1 MAHEVSEVKVKIPTQ
16 AELAKVKV
24 DEQGLTTS
32 QIADLMVLLAK
43 DLKKEVKE
51 GAKKVKK
58 AAAPE
63 GEEKP
68 KKEKNTWFKFLDHVR
83 AKVKE
88 LKAEV
93 KLVATEPTQFASY
106 LKEAS
111 LYPQENV
118 SDEVLSAKF
127 DEWYAIPKDERP
139 KKAKAEPKPKA
150 VKADKRSA
158 PMARE
163 ASEVKVAAPVALANP
178 TPTPASTPTPKPKAK
193 KPTAEEVVVKPAEGV
208 FLPQKVKGTKYLTSA
223 YDGDDLIYLYNE
235 AQEYVGAYDPKGK
248 EIDQTVVD
256 PCA

>member
-24 DEQGLTTS
+24 DEQGLTPS

-58 AAAPE
+58 AAVPE

-139 KKAKAEPKPKA
+139 KKAKAEPKVKETKVKA
-150 VKADKRSA
+150 V
-158 PMARE
+158 
-163 ASEVKVAAPVALANP
+163 AATP
-178 TPTPASTPTPKPKAK
+178 TPTPTSAPVPVPKPKAK

-208 FLPQKVKGTKYLTSA
+208 FLPQKVKGTKYLTCS

-235 AQEYVGAYDPKGK
+235 AQEYVGAYDPKVK
-248 EIDQTVVD
+248 ELDQTVAD

>member
-1 MAHEVSEVKVKIPTQ
+1 MSATEEVKVKIPTQ

-24 DEQGLTTS
+24 DEQGLTPT

-58 AAAPE
+58 TLASQDA

-106 LKEAS
+106 LKDAG

-118 SDEVLSAKF
+118 SDAVLGAKF

-139 KKAKAEPKPKA
+139 KKVKAEKEPKA
-150 VKADKRSA
+150 KKEVKA
-158 PMARE
+158 
-163 ASEVKVAAPVALANP
+163 EVKAPAPAAAPV
-178 TPTPASTPTPKPKAK
+178 PKPKAK
-193 KPTAEEVVVKPAEGV
+193 KPTVEEVVVKPAEGV

-235 AQEYVGAYDPKGK
+235 AQEYVGAYDPKVK
-248 EIDQTVVD
+248 EIDQTVAD

>member
-1 MAHEVSEVKVKIPTQ
+1 MSATEDKSSGPMAHEVSEVKVKIPTQ

-24 DEQGLTTS
+24 DEQGLTPT

-58 AAAPE
+58 TEAT

-118 SDEVLSAKF
+118 SDAVLGAKF

-139 KKAKAEPKPKA
+139 KKVKAEPKAKKE
-150 VKADKRSA
+150 VKA
-158 PMARE
+158 
-163 ASEVKVAAPVALANP
+163 EVKTEVKAPTPAAAPVP
-178 TPTPASTPTPKPKAK
+178 VPKPKAK
-193 KPTAEEVVVKPAEGV
+193 KPTVEEVVVKPVEGV
-208 FLPQKVKGTKYLTSA
+208 FLPQKVKGTKYLTCS

-235 AQEYVGAYDPKGK
+235 AQEYVGAYDPKVK
-248 EIDQTVVD
+248 ELDQTVAD

>member
-1 MAHEVSEVKVKIPTQ
+1 MSTTEEVKIKVLSQ

-24 DEQGLTTS
+24 DEQGLTPS

-58 AAAPE
+58 TAAE

-83 AKVKE
+83 AKLAE
-88 LKAEV
+88 LKAGV

-106 LKEAS
+106 LKEAGH
-111 LYPQENV
+111 YPQENV

-127 DEWYAIPKDERP
+127 DEWHAIPKDERP
-139 KKAKAEPKPKA
+139 KKVKAEPKVKEPKVKKA
-150 VKADKRSA
+150 EAEPKVKA
-158 PMARE
+158 
-163 ASEVKVAAPVALANP
+163 EVKVAPIALANP
-178 TPTPASTPTPKPKAK
+178 AAPKPKAK
-193 KPTAEEVVVKPAEGV
+193 KPAAEEVVVKPAEGV

-235 AQEYVGAYDPKGK
+235 AQEYVGAYDPKVK

>member
-24 DEQGLTTS
+24 DEQGLTPS

-58 AAAPE
+58 AAVPE

-139 KKAKAEPKPKA
+139 KKAKAEPK
-150 VKADKRSA
+150 VKETK
-158 PMARE
+158 
-163 ASEVKVAAPVALANP
+163 VKAAPVALAN
-178 TPTPASTPTPKPKAK
+178 PTPASTPTPKPKAK

-235 AQEYVGAYDPKGK
+235 AQEYVGAYDPKSK

>member
-1 MAHEVSEVKVKIPTQ
+1 MSTTEDKVKVLSQ

-24 DEQGLTTS
+24 DEQGLTPS

-58 AAAPE
+58 AVAE

-83 AKVKE
+83 AKLAE
-88 LKAEV
+88 LKAGV
-93 KLVATEPTQFASY
+93 KLVATEPTQFASC
-106 LKEAS
+106 LKEAG

-118 SDEVLSAKF
+118 SDEDLSAKF

-139 KKAKAEPKPKA
+139 KKVKVVKEPKEPKAKAEPK
-150 VKADKRSA
+150 VKKV
-158 PMARE
+158 
-163 ASEVKVAAPVALANP
+163 EVKVEAPAASAAPV
-178 TPTPASTPTPKPKAK
+178 PKPKAK
-193 KPTAEEVVVKPAEGV
+193 KPAAEEVVVKPAEGV

-235 AQEYVGAYDPKGK
+235 AQEYVGAYDPKVK
-248 EIDQTVVD
+248 EIDQTVID

>member
-1 MAHEVSEVKVKIPTQ
+1 
-16 AELAKVKV
+16 
-24 DEQGLTTS
+24 
-32 QIADLMVLLAK
+32 MVLLAK

-150 VKADKRSA
+150 VKA
-158 PMARE
+158 
-163 ASEVKVAAPVALANP
+163 EVKVAAA
-178 TPTPASTPTPKPKAK
+178 TPTPASASAPKPKAK
-193 KPTAEEVVVKPAEGV
+193 KPMVEEVVVKPVEGV
-208 FLPQKVKGTKYLTSA
+208 YLPQKVKGTKYLTSA

-235 AQEYVGAYDPKGK
+235 AQEYVGAYDPKVK
-248 EIDQTVVD
+248 EIDQTVAD

>member
-1 MAHEVSEVKVKIPTQ
+1 MAREASEDKVKVLSQ

-24 DEQGLTTS
+24 DEQGLTPS

-58 AAAPE
+58 TAAE

-118 SDEVLSAKF
+118 SDEELSAKF

-139 KKAKAEPKPKA
+139 KKAKAEPKVKA
-150 VKADKRSA
+150 VKA
-158 PMARE
+158 
-163 ASEVKVAAPVALANP
+163 EVKVAAIALANP
-178 TPTPASTPTPKPKAK
+178 TPTPAPVALAKPKAK

-235 AQEYVGAYDPKGK
+235 AQEYVGAYDPKSK

>member
-1 MAHEVSEVKVKIPTQ
+1 MSTNEEVKVKIPTQ

-24 DEQGLTTS
+24 DEQGLTPS

-58 AAAPE
+58 TAAE

-139 KKAKAEPKPKA
+139 KKAKAEPK
-150 VKADKRSA
+150 VKETK
-158 PMARE
+158 
-163 ASEVKVAAPVALANP
+163 VKAAPVALANP
-178 TPTPASTPTPKPKAK
+178 TPTPASTPASTPAPVAVAKPKAK

-235 AQEYVGAYDPKGK
+235 AQEYVGAYDPKSK

>member
-1 MAHEVSEVKVKIPTQ
+1 MSTNEEVKIKVLSQ

-24 DEQGLTTS
+24 DEQGLTPS

-58 AAAPE
+58 TAAE

-83 AKVKE
+83 AKLAE
-88 LKAEV
+88 LKAGV

-127 DEWYAIPKDERP
+127 DEWHAIPKDERP
-139 KKAKAEPKPKA
+139 KKVKAEPKVKKA
-150 VKADKRSA
+150 
-158 PMARE
+158 
-163 ASEVKVAAPVALANP
+163 EVKVAAAAPIALANP
-178 TPTPASTPTPKPKAK
+178 TPAPVALAKPKAK
-193 KPTAEEVVVKPAEGV
+193 KPAAEEVVVKPAEGV

-235 AQEYVGAYDPKGK
+235 AQEYVGAYDPKVK

>member
-1 MAHEVSEVKVKIPTQ
+1 MSATDKSFAPMAREASEEVKVKIPTQ

-24 DEQGLTTS
+24 DEQGLTPT

-58 AAAPE
+58 TEAT

-118 SDEVLSAKF
+118 SDAVLGAKF
-127 DEWYAIPKDERP
+127 DEWYAIPKDKRP
-139 KKAKAEPKPKA
+139 KKAKAEPKAKTE
-150 VKADKRSA
+150 VKA
-158 PMARE
+158 
-163 ASEVKVAAPVALANP
+163 EVKTEVKAP
-178 TPTPASTPTPKPKAK
+178 TPTPAAVPVPKPKAK
-193 KPTAEEVVVKPAEGV
+193 KPTVEEVVVKPAEGI
-208 FLPQKVKGTKYLTSA
+208 FLPQKVKGTKYLTCS

-235 AQEYVGAYDPKGK
+235 AQEYVGAYDPKVK
-248 EIDQTVVD
+248 ELDQTVAD

>member
-1 MAHEVSEVKVKIPTQ
+1 MSTTEEKVKVLSQ
-16 AELAKVKV
+16 AEIAKVKV
-24 DEQGLTTS
+24 DEQGLTPT

-58 AAAPE
+58 PAAE

-83 AKVKE
+83 AKLAE
-88 LKAEV
+88 LKAGV

-106 LKEAS
+106 LKEAGH
-111 LYPQENV
+111 YPQENL
-118 SDEVLSAKF
+118 SDEVLGAKF

-139 KKAKAEPKPKA
+139 KKVKTVKEPKEPKAKAEPKVKKA
-150 VKADKRSA
+150 EVKAEA
-158 PMARE
+158 PATP
-163 ASEVKVAAPVALANP
+163 APVA
-178 TPTPASTPTPKPKAK
+178 PKPKAK
-193 KPTAEEVVVKPAEGV
+193 KPVAEVVVKPAEGV
-208 FLPQKVKGTKYLTSA
+208 FLPQTVKGTKYLTSA

-235 AQEYVGAYDPKGK
+235 AQEYVGAYDPKVK

>member
-1 MAHEVSEVKVKIPTQ
+1 MSTTEEVKIKVLSQ

-24 DEQGLTTS
+24 DEQGLTPT

-58 AAAPE
+58 PAAE

-83 AKVKE
+83 AKLAE
-88 LKAEV
+88 LKVGV

-106 LKEAS
+106 LKEAGH
-111 LYPQENV
+111 YPQENV
-118 SDEVLSAKF
+118 SDEDLSAKF

-139 KKAKAEPKPKA
+139 KKVKTVKEPKAKAEPKAKKA
-150 VKADKRSA
+150 
-158 PMARE
+158 
-163 ASEVKVAAPVALANP
+163 EVKVEAPAASAAPV
-178 TPTPASTPTPKPKAK
+178 PAPKPKAK
-193 KPTAEEVVVKPAEGV
+193 KPVAEEVVVKPAEGV
-208 FLPQKVKGTKYLTSA
+208 FFPQKVKGTKYLTSA

-235 AQEYVGAYDPKGK
+235 AQEYVGAYDPKVK
-248 EIDQTVVD
+248 EIDQTVAD

>member
-1 MAHEVSEVKVKIPTQ
+1 MSTTDEVKIKVLSQ

-24 DEQGLTTS
+24 DEQGLTPT

-58 AAAPE
+58 AVAE

-83 AKVKE
+83 AKLAE
-88 LKAEV
+88 LKAGV

-106 LKEAS
+106 LKEAGH
-111 LYPQENV
+111 YPQENV
-118 SDEVLSAKF
+118 SDEDLSAKF

-139 KKAKAEPKPKA
+139 KKVKTVKEPKEPKVKAEPKVKKA
-150 VKADKRSA
+150 
-158 PMARE
+158 
-163 ASEVKVAAPVALANP
+163 EVKTEAPAASAAP
-178 TPTPASTPTPKPKAK
+178 TPTPKPKAK
-193 KPTAEEVVVKPAEGV
+193 KPAAEEVVVKPAEGV

-235 AQEYVGAYDPKGK
+235 AQEYVGAYDPKVK